1 MSKIYLVDDDPAV
14 RDSLALL
21 LEQDGYEVR
30 AFENA
35 DAFLDAAQPDWQGC
49 AIVDLRMPA
58 KDGLALQEEM
68 VELGLLL
75 PVIFL
80 SGHGDIPATVRAMRC
95 GAVDFLT
102 KPVTAADLVASIRAA
117 LKLSES
123 LEAQSRKSH
132 AARSAVDTLTERE
145 REVMHLVAQ
154 GRSNKEIA
162 RALGIS
168 HRTVEIH
175 RARVMRKTNA
185 RSEMELFQLLQTAK
199 MQMRVDH
206 PPRA

>member
-21 LEQDGYEVR
+21 LEQEGFEVQ
-30 AFENA
+30 AFEGA
-35 DAFLDAAQPDWQGC
+35 DALLGAAQPEWRGC
-49 AIVDLRMPA
+49 AIVDLRMPS

-68 VELGLLL
+68 TELGLLL

-80 SGHGDIPATVRAMRC
+80 SGHGDIPATVQAMKQ

-102 KPVTAADLVASIRAA
+102 KPVTAQALVASIRTA
-117 LKLSES
+117 LKVSES
-123 LEAQSRKSH
+123 LHAQSQKSQ
-132 AARSAVDTLTERE
+132 AARTAVNTLTERE

-154 GRSNKEIA
+154 GRSNKEVA
-162 RALGIS
+162 RVLGIS

-175 RARVMRKTNA
+175 RARVMRKTSA
-185 RSEMELFQLLQTAK
+185 RSEMDLFQLLRASES
-199 MQMRVDH
+199 RLRLDS
-206 PPRA
+206 PPEA

>member
-1 MSKIYLVDDDPAV
+1 MNNIYLVDDDPAV

-21 LEQDGYEVR
+21 LEQERYEVR
-30 AFENA
+30 TFESA
-35 DAFLDAAQPDWQGC
+35 DAFLSTVQADWRGC

-58 KDGLALQEEM
+58 KDGLVLQEEM
-68 VELGLLL
+68 AELGLLL

-80 SGHGDIPATVRAMRC
+80 TGHGDIPATVQAMKR

-102 KPVTAADLVASIRAA
+102 KPVTAQALVASIRAA
-117 LKLSES
+117 LKVSDS
-123 LEAQSRKSH
+123 RHAQSQKSQ

-145 REVMHLVAQ
+145 REVMQLVAQ
-154 GRSNKEIA
+154 GRSNKEVA
-162 RALGIS
+162 RVLGIS

-185 RSEMELFQLLQTAK
+185 RSEMDLFQLVQAAEAR
-199 MQMRVDH
+199 QRVDS
-206 PPRA
+206 PAEA